1 MLNLNKVSSVK
12 LEPTL
17 KLAKAIE
24 LLMKLKAIEITSI
37 EKELRTYY
45 QNSILKG

>member
-12 LEPTL
+12 QSRLWNS
-17 KLAKAIE
+17 AKAIE

-37 EKELRTYY
+37 EKETY
-45 QNSILKG
+45 